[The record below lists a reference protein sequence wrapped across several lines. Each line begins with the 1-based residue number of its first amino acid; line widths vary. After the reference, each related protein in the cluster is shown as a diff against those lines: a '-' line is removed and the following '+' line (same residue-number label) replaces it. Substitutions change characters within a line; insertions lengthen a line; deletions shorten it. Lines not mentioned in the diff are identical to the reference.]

1 MAYPGTLSGSH
12 ENRGLVQMLRLME
25 TFGYLEARRG
35 IQDLSRLEAIGLV
48 AVKQLFL
55 CRIES
60 RSICFII
67 FDASFSGLDTIYPEP
82 VSCLAEWP
90 WIPH

>member
-1 MAYPGTLSGSH
+1 
-12 ENRGLVQMLRLME
+12 
-25 TFGYLEARRG
+25 LEARRG
-35 IQDLSRLEAIGLV
+35 IRDLSRLEAIGLV

-67 FDASFSGLDTIYPEP
+67 FDIF
-82 VSCLAEWP
+82 
-90 WIPH
+90 